1 MRLKVTFTMFRH
13 TFHSERI
20 LLPTASIIGVLV
32 LCVTLFGGCFTQF
45 ALDGEDVSELKMTP
59 DRKVAFFLVN
69 DDVVDAKRFQYVYG
83 TDSADGIL
91 GKGTRTVPLTGEVS
105 EFRDFLPMKELDS
118 LSLREGGW
126 HCWVRGGTLVSM
138 READAIRVT
147 PSTHPGFWIVGAS
160 QRGRPGILF
169 RGFLPD
175 STIAEVKVDRVSLVG
190 TVVMVAISTFVVIGL
205 ALVVGG

>member
-1 MRLKVTFTMFRH
+1 MH
-13 TFHSERI
+13 TVMTI
-20 LLPTASIIGVLV
+20 GLLLV
-32 LCVTLFGGCFTQF
+32 CVTLFGGCFTQF
-45 ALDGEDVSELKMTP
+45 ALDSEEVTELKMTP

-83 TDSADGIL
+83 TDSADGML
-91 GKGTRTVPLTGEVS
+91 GKGTRTVTLTGEVS
-105 EFRDFLPMKELDS
+105 EFRDFLPMKEIDS
-118 LSLREGGW
+118 LSMKEGWW
-126 HCWVRGGTLVSM
+126 HCWVRGGTLVSI

-147 PSTHPGFWIVGAS
+147 PSTHPGFWIVGAER
-160 QRGRPGILF
+160 RGHPGILF